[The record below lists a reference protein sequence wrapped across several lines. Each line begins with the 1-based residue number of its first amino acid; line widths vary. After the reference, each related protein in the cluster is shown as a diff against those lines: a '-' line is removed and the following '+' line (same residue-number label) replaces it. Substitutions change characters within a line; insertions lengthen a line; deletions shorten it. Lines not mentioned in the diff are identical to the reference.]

1 MLRMY
6 MDFADLRTLDD
17 CANSMG
23 ALALLRFMTQHGR
36 VEVTGDQNGGS
47 VAWYTDR
54 ATYYGRSAISLG
66 HAFSDCARVAL
77 LPPEH
82 LPAAGLPG
90 VVEYP
95 ARKGA

>member
-1 MLRMY
+1 MLRAY
-6 MDFADLRTLDD
+6 MDIADMRDLYDFAGRMDAFAMLI
-17 CANSMG
+17 
-23 ALALLRFMTQHGR
+23 FMTQRGR
-36 VEVTGDQNGGS
+36 VEVQGEQQGAS
-47 VAWYTDR
+47 VIWHTER
-54 ATYYGRSAISLG
+54 ATYYGRSALSLG